1 VSDLNVIS
9 VTGRVGSVDFKTTPG
24 GMKVL
29 SISLAV
35 GGTKKVNGNW
45 EKVTTW
51 LKTAAFDKRA
61 EALSN
66 LITKGSRIGVTG
78 TLEVREFEAKD
89 GSKGKSVEI
98 NANDIVLLDSKRDG
112 GQRQEQSPAYGP
124 GAADET
130 DIPFGQVDGRLL

>member
-1 VSDLNVIS
+1 MSDLNVFS
-9 VTGRVGSVDFKTTPG
+9 CTGRVGTVELKTTPG

-35 GGTKKVNGNW
+35 GGSKKVNGSW

-61 EALSN
+61 DALSN

-78 TLEVREFEAKD
+78 TLEVREYEAKD

-98 NANDIVLLDSKRDG
+98 NASDIVLLDSKRNG
-112 GQRQEQSPAYGP
+112 GERQELAPTSG
-124 GAADET
+124 GEDFGK
-130 DIPFGQVDGRLL
+130 IPF